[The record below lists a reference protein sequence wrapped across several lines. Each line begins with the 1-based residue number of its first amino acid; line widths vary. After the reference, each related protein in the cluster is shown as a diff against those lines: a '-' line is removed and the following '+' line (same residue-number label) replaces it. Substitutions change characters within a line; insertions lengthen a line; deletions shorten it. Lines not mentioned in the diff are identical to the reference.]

1 MKEFIEK
8 NKDEPITKWI
18 IGKSLCC
25 QRVLQINLDTFGN
38 TLFEC
43 PNCFKLLKYF
53 GEELIKEPEMKKG
66 IIGGLSK
73 YKKIEPEPFALQ
85 FIEDPELKEADIEFK
100 SDETTQHRASMG
112 ETDTN
117 QLADIGY
124 MGKPQKKQM
133 KPLSVIKSDV
143 MNRGRIN
150 PTIGRK

>member
-100 SDETTQHRASMG
+100 SDETTQHRALY
-112 ETDTN
+112 EQKN
-117 QLADIGY
+117 KQNEPVIGY
-124 MGKPQKKQM
+124 FGKSSKRTI
-133 KPLSVIKSDV
+133 KPNSTIDTQIMSGK
-143 MNRGRIN
+143 GR
-150 PTIGRK
+150 R